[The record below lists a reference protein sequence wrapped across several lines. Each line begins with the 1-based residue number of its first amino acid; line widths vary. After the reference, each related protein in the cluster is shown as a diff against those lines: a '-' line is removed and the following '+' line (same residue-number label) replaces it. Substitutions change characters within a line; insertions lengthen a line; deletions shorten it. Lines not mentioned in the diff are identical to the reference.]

1 MVPVFWTLGYNH
13 MTPLLGTAMVTE
25 KRLQEETAEP
35 GHI

>member
-13 MTPLLGTAMVTE
+13 MTPLLATALVME
-25 KRLQEETAEP
+25 KHLQEETAEP